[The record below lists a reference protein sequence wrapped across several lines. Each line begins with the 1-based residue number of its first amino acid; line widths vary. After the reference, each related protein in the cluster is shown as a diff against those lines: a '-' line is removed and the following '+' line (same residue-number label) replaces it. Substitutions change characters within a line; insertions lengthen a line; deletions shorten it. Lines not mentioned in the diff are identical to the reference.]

1 MAWHLLFHRVE
12 DLAVCQLSLT
22 QARRGNRAC
31 SFALLLAALVLTF
44 GFSLRAQSADGDSLR
59 RIKSAVTPEYS
70 ALAKRLN
77 LSGVVKVSVLIA
89 PDGKVKDAHVIGGH
103 PVLAVEAEKAALQTR
118 FEPGPKETTQVI
130 EFRFGT

>member
-1 MAWHLLFHRVE
+1 MR
-12 DLAVCQLSLT
+12 QLSLT
-22 QARRGNRAC
+22 RAPRGKRLC
-31 SFALLLAALVLTF
+31 WFALLVAVLVLALGT
-44 GFSLRAQSADGDSLR
+44 SLRAQSADGDSLR
-59 RIKSAVTPEYS
+59 RVKSAVTPEYS

-77 LSGVVKVSVLIA
+77 LSGVVKVSVVIA